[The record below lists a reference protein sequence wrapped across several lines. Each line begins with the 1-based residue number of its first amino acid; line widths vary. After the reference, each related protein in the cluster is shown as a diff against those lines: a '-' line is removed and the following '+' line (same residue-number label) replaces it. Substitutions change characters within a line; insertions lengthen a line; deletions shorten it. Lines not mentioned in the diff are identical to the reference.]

1 MKRIIA
7 IALIAAASF
16 FTLACK
22 SGSDGPEALAKKA
35 ISAIEKG
42 DYAAYAAT
50 FNVDE
55 NTQKMLAGLMEEKAS
70 KEIEKKGGIKG
81 CDILDTQI
89 DGEKATVKVKVLYKD
104 GSDEEQTMKLIK
116 VEDGWKQELNK

>member
-1 MKRIIA
+1 MKRIIS
-7 IALIAAASF
+7 IVLIAASALFFMSCKASN
-16 FTLACK
+16 
-22 SGSDGPEALAKKA
+22 GPETLVKKA
-35 ISAIEKG
+35 MAAIEKG
-42 DYAAYAAT
+42 DYEAYAAT

-55 NTQKMLAGLMEEKAS
+55 NTQKMIAGLMEEKAS
-70 KEIEKKGGIKG
+70 QELEKKGGLKSY
-81 CDILDTQI
+81 DIIDTQI